1 MRSCQILASTAAVR
15 GAAPV
20 VWSAAG
26 AEAQRAYANP
36 KSRPRLPGPAR
47 NLGRIVAT
55 PSPVRAPSLS
65 EEGERIMLTLLADK
79 LPELE
84 RLCKLY
90 GVRRLEVVGSA
101 AREVDFDPAR
111 SDIDLLVEF
120 APGRLPRLSAF
131 FKLREAIENA
141 VGRPVDLLML
151 EAVRNPYLKASLE
164 RNRRLLYAA

>member
-1 MRSCQILASTAAVR
+1 
-15 GAAPV
+15 
-20 VWSAAG
+20 
-26 AEAQRAYANP
+26 
-36 KSRPRLPGPAR
+36 
-47 NLGRIVAT
+47 
-55 PSPVRAPSLS
+55 
-65 EEGERIMLTLLADK
+65 MLTLLAEK

-84 RLCKLY
+84 RLCKLH

-101 AREVDFDPAR
+101 AREIDFDPER

-120 APGRLPRLSAF
+120 APRCLPSLSAF
-131 FKLREAIENA
+131 FKLREAIAYA

>member
-1 MRSCQILASTAAVR
+1 
-15 GAAPV
+15 
-20 VWSAAG
+20 
-26 AEAQRAYANP
+26 
-36 KSRPRLPGPAR
+36 
-47 NLGRIVAT
+47 
-55 PSPVRAPSLS
+55 
-65 EEGERIMLTLLADK
+65 MLTLLAEK

-131 FKLREAIENA
+131 FGLREAIENA
-141 VGRPVDLLML
+141 IGRPVDLLML
-151 EAVRNPYLKASLE
+151 EAVRNPYLKANLE

>member
-1 MRSCQILASTAAVR
+1 
-15 GAAPV
+15 
-20 VWSAAG
+20 
-26 AEAQRAYANP
+26 
-36 KSRPRLPGPAR
+36 
-47 NLGRIVAT
+47 
-55 PSPVRAPSLS
+55 
-65 EEGERIMLTLLADK
+65 MLTLLAEK

-84 RLCKLY
+84 RLCKLH

-120 APGRLPRLSAF
+120 APGHLPRLSAF

-151 EAVRNPYLKASLE
+151 EAVRNPYLKANLE
-164 RNRRLLYAA
+164 RNRCLLYAA

>member
-1 MRSCQILASTAAVR
+1 
-15 GAAPV
+15 
-20 VWSAAG
+20 
-26 AEAQRAYANP
+26 
-36 KSRPRLPGPAR
+36 
-47 NLGRIVAT
+47 
-55 PSPVRAPSLS
+55 
-65 EEGERIMLTLLADK
+65 MLTLLAEK

-84 RLCKLY
+84 RLCKLH

-120 APGRLPRLSAF
+120 TPGRLPRLSAF
-131 FKLREAIENA
+131 FGLREAIENA
-141 VGRPVDLLML
+141 IGRPVDLLML

>member
-1 MRSCQILASTAAVR
+1 VLR
-15 GAAPV
+15 
-20 VWSAAG
+20 
-26 AEAQRAYANP
+26 
-36 KSRPRLPGPAR
+36 PAR
-47 NLGRIVAT
+47 NPGHTIATLSRATVAAE
-55 PSPVRAPSLS
+55 PRKG
-65 EEGERIMLTLLADK
+65 GEQIMLTLLAEK

-84 RLCKLY
+84 RLCKLH

-131 FKLREAIENA
+131 FGLREAIENA
-141 VGRPVDLLML
+141 IGRPVDLLML
-151 EAVRNPYLKASLE
+151 EAVRNPYLKANLE